1 MREVTGFAV
10 NAANEKL
17 KITVLDEPGHGGA
30 NHVYGITGMDLARN
44 EAAMKTPDD
53 RPEGEMSI
61 IFQCGTIPE
70 NGVNGITQEALL
82 AIVIDR
88 LRSFQ
93 AGKFASREN
102 ALALTHIE
110 TGLLWL
116 QKRTMDRLARGV
128 EGSHKV

>member
-10 NAANEKL
+10 NPANEKL

-30 NHVYGITGMDLARN
+30 NHVYGIGGMDFVRN

-93 AGKFASREN
+93 AGKFACREN
-102 ALALTHIE
+102 ALALTKCEEAMH
-110 TGLLWL
+110 WL
-116 QKRTMDRLARGV
+116 QHRTRARIDRGV
-128 EGSHKV
+128 EGAYKV